1 MQKNKKD
8 LGINKEELL
17 NQVVNN
23 RYKLVKY
30 LNSGAFAVVFKALDL
45 DASVLEKKDVYV
57 AVKIILKAKNKN
69 IEAIKKRL
77 FLETNTFAKLSSTK
91 NIVKMKDVFSWQN
104 YYVIVM
110 ELIEG
115 ADLSKKFNAYNN
127 VLSNREFIYYFLQ
140 ITKGLKEIHDN
151 NIIHRDVKPANILI
165 TNDSKVRISDFGIS
179 KIKSIILDDD
189 QNHISP
195 GTPRYTAPEQFLNFE
210 SRKDAF
216 YFESDIYSIGVIM
229 YEFLTGSMLY
239 LNYGA
244 NHTNSKEKERT
255 NFQQHILKDIT
266 RPREIN
272 PSISQALENIIMKCL
287 AKDYK
292 NRYHTFDQI
301 IQDLEQAKKEP
312 DTNLDFP
319 NMWWED
325 EKSLNIKNNN
335 TLKYQYFFKNT
346 NYRYFLFWIVI
357 VMSLFIMFLIALIL
371 K

>member
-1 MQKNKKD
+1 MQKTKKD
-8 LGINKEELL
+8 LGIDKDALL
-17 NQVVNN
+17 NQIVNN

-45 DASVLEKKDVYV
+45 DASVLEKKDVFV
-57 AVKIILKAKNKN
+57 AIKIILKAKNKN

-77 FLETNTFAKLSSTK
+77 FLETNTFAKLSFSK

-110 ELIEG
+110 ELIDG

-127 VLSNREFIYYFLQ
+127 VLSNKEFIYYFLQ
-140 ITKGLKEIHDN
+140 STKGLKEIHDN

-165 TNDSKVRISDFGIS
+165 GNDSKVKISDFGIS
-179 KIKSIILDDD
+179 KIKSIILDDS

-229 YEFLTGSMLY
+229 YEFLTGGMLF
-239 LNYGA
+239 LNYNSNTA
-244 NHTNSKEKERT
+244 SSKERERA
-255 NFQQHILKDIT
+255 NFQQHILKEVV

-272 PSISQALENIIMKCL
+272 PNISQALENIIMKCL

-292 NRYHTFDQI
+292 NRYHSFDQI
-301 IQDLEQAKKEP
+301 IEDLQKAKQEQNV
-312 DTNLDFP
+312 NLDFP
-319 NMWWED
+319 NMWWEN
-325 EKSLNIKNNN
+325 ESSLNIKNNN

-346 NYRYFLFWIVI
+346 NSKYFIFWILIVI
-357 VMSLFIMFLIALIL
+357 SIFIIFLIALFL